1 MAWIKAAEQRGDV
14 DWRQVK
20 EVHDSFK
27 YSNSGLG
34 AASAMI
40 IAIVLA
46 YFTAG
51 AVSGLATSVGS
62 SATSVAGAAGIST
75 TTATT
80 IGTAASAA
88 TTAVVSSAASSAAIS
103 TINNQGD
110 LGAVFKDLTSSDALR
125 GYLVSGI
132 TAGLTAGLF
141 DDWMGTK
148 TGPAGALENGG
159 KVVTTESLSK
169 LEGIGRFAGNQLLQ
183 NGTSTVLD
191 RALGGDSSFSD
202 ALRSSLANTFAAAG
216 FNWVGD
222 QTSPDK
228 WNLKDG
234 SVAKIGLHAIMGGLA
249 AEAAGGDFKTGAL
262 AAGVNEALV
271 GSLSQWYGTM
281 DPEKKK
287 SLLTMNSQ
295 VIGVLAAAAQGGD
308 EAALQTGAWVAGTA
322 TQYNHL
328 DHGDAKSFERSM
340 ESCGSDEACQ
350 RDSWIKEKYAEES
363 IYNDK
368 SVEGVSGPMLARDK
382 MGQIAAGLDTL
393 LAMTCATTT
402 CQEYKLDLIGS
413 ALANYKKLSDVAGE
427 WSPTLDRIGM
437 VVIGVGSVGTEGPRP
452 RPAGTP
458 ISVGAVQVEKAL
470 EYFSKTKDGVR
481 VVGAKAPDSASNVA
495 LFERLRADYAAQ
507 EIRNAQPVGSALKDD
522 PLHRAPSFVIDQ
534 IPESGRLFTIRGGDG
549 KSYNLTQMEGA
560 VDGKQGIF
568 EWLVN
573 SKGELTHQRFIPT
586 GRITGT
592 PNQVPSRLPR

>member
-1 MAWIKAAEQRGDV
+1 MVAADPQLAWIKAAEQRGDV

-40 IAIVLA
+40 IAIVVA

-159 KVVTTESLSK
+159 KVATTESLSK

-191 RALGGDSSFSD
+191 R
-202 ALRSSLANTFAAAG
+202 
-216 FNWVGD
+216 
-222 QTSPDK
+222 
-228 WNLKDG
+228 
-234 SVAKIGLHAIMGGLA
+234 
-249 AEAAGGDFKTGAL
+249 
-262 AAGVNEALV
+262 
-271 GSLSQWYGTM
+271 
-281 DPEKKK
+281 
-287 SLLTMNSQ
+287 
-295 VIGVLAAAAQGGD
+295 
-308 EAALQTGAWVAGTA
+308 
-322 TQYNHL
+322 
-328 DHGDAKSFERSM
+328 
-340 ESCGSDEACQ
+340 
-350 RDSWIKEKYAEES
+350 
-363 IYNDK
+363 
-368 SVEGVSGPMLARDK
+368 
-382 MGQIAAGLDTL
+382 
-393 LAMTCATTT
+393 
-402 CQEYKLDLIGS
+402 
-413 ALANYKKLSDVAGE
+413 
-427 WSPTLDRIGM
+427 
-437 VVIGVGSVGTEGPRP
+437 
-452 RPAGTP
+452 
-458 ISVGAVQVEKAL
+458 
-470 EYFSKTKDGVR
+470 
-481 VVGAKAPDSASNVA
+481 
-495 LFERLRADYAAQ
+495 
-507 EIRNAQPVGSALKDD
+507 
-522 PLHRAPSFVIDQ
+522 
-534 IPESGRLFTIRGGDG
+534 
-549 KSYNLTQMEGA
+549 
-560 VDGKQGIF
+560 
-568 EWLVN
+568 
-573 SKGELTHQRFIPT
+573 
-586 GRITGT
+586 
-592 PNQVPSRLPR
+592 